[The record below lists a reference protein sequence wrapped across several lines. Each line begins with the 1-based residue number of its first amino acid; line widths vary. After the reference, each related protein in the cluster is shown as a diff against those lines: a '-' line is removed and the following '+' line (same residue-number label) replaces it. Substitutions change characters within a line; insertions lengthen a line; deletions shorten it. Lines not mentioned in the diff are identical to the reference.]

1 MFTKIEKFLLFENV
15 QQAKNI
21 LKKLNLD
28 PKKEQDFKDISKTL
42 EKLPNLIGKF
52 VDFKYNEGND
62 IEDIKRVLNW
72 ILTNRDSINKLP
84 KNIQEYTNLENLE
97 DDIEE
102 LKRHQIGNKFY
113 KSLYS
118 SMRNQVDK
126 LNKEQR
132 TKFDNLAISFMKLPE
147 AKQKQFTPLKYFER
161 NNVSINDFIK
171 ALENFVINSTG
182 NNDLNNIL
190 NKLEKYNTNKYEILY
205 NMNNVLVIE
214 SEDNDL
220 VKEMGSQSWCIV
232 YGSDS
237 TRNAYFGPDTYN
249 TQLIIYNF
257 NVPSTD
263 PNSMFGITIQPN
275 GDVNH
280 GACQNK
286 SNHFTTRE
294 DIKKI
299 TGLPDSIFKPNEIKV
314 KMFAMKTEIK
324 YFISSIDRDKIFSFV
339 ELIIGLKDRLI
350 KGNYIKEDDKELSNI
365 IINTLKKVCNNT
377 ISNMGYIKSTFD
389 NKSPQEIKDI
399 ITKYSEIK
407 TLLTDGTFQFYDF
420 LIATLNFK
428 SKESAQFL
436 FLYFIGLH
444 HSNGSIHDYKI
455 WLEKFLDED
464 FSRRYIIDYSN
475 VLKLTEID
483 STVIDNY
490 LSIINM
496 NDSRHFKTT
505 LINVYDFVNDKVTKF
520 IIDHPQVLSN
530 SFTEYKKLYD
540 ENQLEKDEEPYD
552 YFFNEDLYLVASVN
566 FLDDEIYQDFILESI
581 KNGHDQILNNICIN
595 AQINHQYDILD
606 KYGKELSK
614 LYEKSKTNPQTIP
627 KENAM
632 MIHLMLYKNGVLD
645 YAKKFKETLGVK
657 TSEEG
662 IEYVVVSDFTSFDD
676 ILFKE
681 EYFNNIQDIDHYYEN
696 YKDSQLSD
704 FFDDLDN
711 YNLISIAKDLSLYD
725 TKEEYISKSTIDN
738 YIMKGIKEGEYKSLK
753 NGDVL
758 PSLKDNYE
766 RGEELIKLKKNVYE
780 LLFNKDEDE
789 LEEIGDGLSDFI
801 SDDIKKD
808 ILNRGYND
816 ADRQSYE
823 DELWNKLI
831 DAIGDEL
838 GGGYWP
844 ANDNDI
850 PKTKGDSIYKW
861 IRTSGKTDSDLAFT
875 IDIGQIIK
883 SVNDYE
889 NLYFH
894 IGDYFDWKEL
904 VSYIVKEQGSP
915 IDVYLDNVS
924 SYVTKKLFNE
934 AIREL

>member
-52 VDFKYNEGND
+52 VDFKYNQGAD
-62 IEDIKRVLNW
+62 TEDLKRVLNW

-102 LKRHQIGNKFY
+102 LKRHQTGNKFY

-132 TKFDNLAISFMKLPE
+132 TKFDNLSISFMKLPE

-161 NNVSINDFIK
+161 NNVSITDFIK
-171 ALENFVINSTG
+171 ALENFVINSNG
-182 NNDLNNIL
+182 NNDVDDIL
-190 NKLEKYNTNKYEILY
+190 NKYEKYGDKYQILY
-205 NMNNVLVIE
+205 NMNNILVIE
-214 SEDNDL
+214 SEDNNV

-237 TRNAYFGPDTYN
+237 TRTSYFGPDTYN

-263 PNSMFGITIQPN
+263 PNSMFGITIQPT
-275 GDVNH
+275 GDVNN

-294 DIKKI
+294 EIKKI
-299 TGLPDSIFKPNEIKV
+299 TGLPDSIFKPNELKV
-314 KMFAMKTEIK
+314 KLYGMKIEIK
-324 YFISSIDRDKIFSFV
+324 NFISSIGRDKIFSFV
-339 ELIIGLKDRLI
+339 EFIVGLKDRLI
-350 KGNYIKEDDKELSNI
+350 KGNYITEDDKELPGVI
-365 IINTLKKVCNNT
+365 ISTLKRVCNNY
-377 ISNMGYIKSTFD
+377 ISNVEYIKSTFD

-455 WLEKFLDED
+455 WLEKFLDEN
-464 FSRRYIIDYSN
+464 FSRKYIIDYSN
-475 VLKLTEID
+475 VLKLIEID
-483 STVIDNY
+483 KTVIDNY

-505 LINVYDFVNDKVTKF
+505 LINVYEFVNDKVTKF
-520 IIDHPQVLSN
+520 IIDHPQVLS

-540 ENQLEKDEEPYD
+540 SYMKEDEPYD
-552 YFFNEDLYLVASVN
+552 YFFWEDLYLVASVN

-581 KNGHDQILNNICIN
+581 KNGHDQILNSICIN
-595 AQINHQYDILD
+595 AQTDHQYDILD
-606 KYGKELSK
+606 KYGKELTK
-614 LYEKSKTNPQTIP
+614 LYQQSKTIPQTMP
-627 KENAM
+627 KENVM

-662 IEYVVVSDFTSFDD
+662 IEYVTVSDFTSFDD

-681 EYFNNIQDIDHYYEN
+681 EYFNNTQDIDHYHEN
-696 YKDSQLSD
+696 YKDSELSD
-704 FFDDLDN
+704 FFDYLDN

-725 TKEEYISKSTIDN
+725 TKEKYISKSTIDKYLFKTSEETN
-738 YIMKGIKEGEYKSLK
+738 YLK

-758 PSLKDNYE
+758 PSLKDKYE
-766 RGEELIKLKKNVYE
+766 RDEELKQLKDNISE
-780 LLFNKDEDE
+780 LLFEFDEDD
-789 LEEIGDGLSDFI
+789 LEEIGEGLSDFI
-801 SDDIKKD
+801 SDDIKTD
-808 ILNRGYND
+808 ILNRGWND
-816 ADRQSYE
+816 ADKQSYE

-831 DAIGDEL
+831 NAVGDEL

-844 ANDNDI
+844 ANDNDS
-850 PKTKGDSIYKW
+850 PKTEGDSIFKW
-861 IRTSGKTDSDLAFT
+861 IKVSGKTDSDLAFT
-875 IDIGQIIK
+875 IDIGQFIK

-894 IGDYFDWKEL
+894 IGDYFNWKDL
-904 VSYIVKEQGSP
+904 VTFIVKEQGSAVN
-915 IDVYLDNVS
+915 VYLDGVYSN
-924 SYVTKKLFNE
+924 VTKKLFNE